1 MTLNIEYHLV
11 LMMFLQ
17 ITDNFGP
24 PQEVWSSVAEKLEH
38 VQEAL
43 EDRLVAPH
51 ALPVI
56 WADPTAGDSGTEDAQ
71 D

>member
-1 MTLNIEYHLV
+1 ML

-17 ITDNFGP
+17 ITDNFAP
-24 PQEVWSSVAEKLEH
+24 PQEVWSSVAQKLEQ

-43 EDRLVAPH
+43 EDRMVAPH
-51 ALPVI
+51 VLPII
-56 WADPTAGDSGTEDAQ
+56 WVNPTAGDSGCEDAQ

>member
-1 MTLNIEYHLV
+1 ML

-17 ITDNFGP
+17 ITDNFAP
-24 PQEVWSSVAEKLEH
+24 PQEVWSSVAERLEH

-43 EDRLVAPH
+43 EDRQVAPH
-51 ALPVI
+51 VLPII
-56 WADPTAGDSGTEDAQ
+56 WVNPTAGDSGCEDAQ